1 MLEKQRSRRKCLRSA
16 CRIVCLTT
24 KLSYVMHSILKT
36 SYFFDKVVEIDLLK
50 VQYLRTTSEAFL
62 INLFLQL
69 PRSCG
74 WRRGYSLWKLSAQL
88 IRGLCQRTIQ
98 LFLPGCT
105 SKYTILC
112 WWIQHSAVGFFCAQK
127 QDAVLCTRYSSSPKL
142 PFWQV
147 FMNKILMHWDF
158 SAGSHDAQDYYVTLL
173 RS

>member
-1 MLEKQRSRRKCLRSA
+1 MSEVCIQNSMFDYKAVICNALHFEDQLFLWQSSGNRFIKSTLSENNIRS
-16 CRIVCLTT
+16 
-24 KLSYVMHSILKT
+24 
-36 SYFFDKVVEIDLLK
+36 FFDKSVLTAASIMWLK
-50 VQYLRTTSEAFL
+50 KR
-62 INLFLQL
+62 LFTV
-69 PRSCG
+69 
-74 WRRGYSLWKLSAQL
+74 KAAAQL

-127 QDAVLCTRYSSSPKL
+127 QDAVLCTQYSSSPKL